1 LGIIFKAL
9 KKSQG
14 EFGNG
19 QNTLKKSHD
28 ETLSEITA
36 KDKGYAVIENRLK
49 NDHLTGEIGF
59 YPLSREMIKIQIS
72 NRFLFPEEYHKK
84 IV

>member
-1 LGIIFKAL
+1 MGIIFKAL

-28 ETLSEITA
+28 ETLSEIVV
-36 KDKGYAVIENRLK
+36 KDRGFAVVENRLK
-49 NDHLTGEIGF
+49 NEPLTGEIGF